1 MRRAT
6 TPQQKGL
13 ERRLRAARVARLATV
28 DARGRPHLV
37 PICFV
42 YDRGVFYTAIDR
54 KPKRTGRLRRLQNI
68 EANPQVALL
77 VDHYEEDWDRLWYV
91 LVRGR
96 ATLLGAAE
104 RKEAEKARGLLRK
117 KYANYRTGLLPPD
130 APVICIRPQR
140 ITSWGRS

>member
-1 MRRAT
+1 MRRAIT
-6 TPQQKGL
+6 SQQKGL
-13 ERRLRAARVARLATV
+13 ERRLRVARVARLATV

-54 KPKRTGRLRRLQNI
+54 KPKRTGRLQRVQNI
-68 EANPQVALL
+68 EANPRVALL
-77 VDHYEEDWDRLWYV
+77 VDHYEESWDRLWYV
-91 LVRGR
+91 LIRGR
-96 ATLLGAAE
+96 AALLGPAE
-104 RKEAEKARGLLRK
+104 RKEAEKARSLLQK

-130 APVICIRPQR
+130 APIIRIRPQR